1 MIMAEVDG
9 KWLSDVSPHDSLSQ
23 VAQSGLLT
31 RLHTVYSLA
40 PLAMH
45 FGLKQTEYVH
55 QLRVATRRSH
65 VAFRVFRQV
74 VPDKLQRR
82 WLRRLRKVRRQ
93 AGPARDLDV
102 FLERSRPVA
111 DHKRETKALV
121 SLLRDLRRRLQ
132 GTLQKDLATHP
143 WPRYPREVSELIE
156 RVRWRARGPEPTW
169 AAAAFEAL
177 QQPMLDYLEAGQL
190 LLTAHDPDDIARLH
204 AFRIQGKRVRYRFE
218 LCSAIFADGPH
229 RALVRRLTT
238 IQQRL
243 GQIND
248 HAVAIR
254 QMNRWLRD
262 PAFAK
267 VKPTLQSW
275 IEAERGSL
283 QLEVRRFG
291 KYFTKDEWER
301 IQHDWQGCK
310 PSLVLARVRK
320 ASLPPKKSAR

>member
-23 VAQSGLLT
+23 AAQLGLLN
-31 RLHTVYSLA
+31 RLHTVYALA

-45 FGLKQTEYVH
+45 FGLKHPEYVH

-65 VAFRVFRQV
+65 VAFRVFGQV
-74 VPDKLQRR
+74 VPEKLQKR

-102 FLERSRPVA
+102 LLERTGPVA
-111 DHKRETKALV
+111 DQKRETKELV
-121 SLLRDLRRRLQ
+121 ALLRDLRRRLQ
-132 GTLQKDLATHP
+132 RALQKDLATHP
-143 WPRYPREVSELIE
+143 WPRYPQELAELIE
-156 RVRWRARGPEPTW
+156 RVRWRAQGPEPTW
-169 AAAAFEAL
+169 AAAAFQAL

-190 LLTAHDPDDIARLH
+190 LLTAHDHHDITRLH
-204 AFRIQGKRVRYRFE
+204 AFRIQSKRVRYRFE
-218 LCSAIFADGPH
+218 ICSAIFAEGPH

-262 PAFAK
+262 PAFAA
-267 VKPTLQSW
+267 VKPTLHSW
-275 IEAERGSL
+275 IESERGSL

-291 KYFTKDEWER
+291 KYFSKDEWER
-301 IQHDWQGCK
+301 IRRDWQGCK
-310 PSLVLARVRK
+310 PSL
-320 ASLPPKKSAR
+320 LPSIATADAVSAEC